1 MGYFKEF
8 SDVLISNK
16 AVIKHRRIRWYKT
29 LIIFL
34 FSAFIVFIPF
44 FVGKFGTTGEEL
56 LLNFEGFH
64 EDFYE
69 LIQSQ
74 ECEFK
79 QGYFLCEQETSVIEG
94 DSYKIF
100 LLPDAE
106 IKETENVIVF
116 YSDSFLIS
124 KTSTNYQY
132 GLFTFGDISF
142 EELRENFTT
151 YQIDPKEWSGVF
163 LRNMALS
170 NLSFELVIIY
180 LGLMVQYAI
189 YILVV
194 SMFMM
199 FINTKQ
205 SGQRW
210 KYGEVLTMLVLAML
224 SPALLMA
231 FLSLFMAGTASIIF
245 PIIFVVRIVFLY
257 GTMMNTPIESLRSE
271 LVP

>member
-1 MGYFKEF
+1 MGFFKEF
-8 SDVLISNK
+8 TDVLISNK

-29 LIIFL
+29 VVLFL
-34 FSAFIVFIPF
+34 FSAFIVSIPF
-44 FVGKFGTTGEEL
+44 FVGKFSTTGEEL

-64 EDFYE
+64 EDFYD

-74 ECEFK
+74 NCEFK
-79 QGYFLCEQETSVIEG
+79 QSSFQCDAQNMIIEG
-94 DSYKIF
+94 DTYKIY
-100 LLPDAE
+100 LLPEVE
-106 IKETENVIVF
+106 IKESENIMVF
-116 YSDSFLIS
+116 YDDSFMIS

-132 GLFTFGDISF
+132 GIYTFGDISF

-170 NLSFELVIIY
+170 NFSFELVIIY
-180 LGLMVQYAI
+180 MGLLVQYAF
-189 YILVV
+189 YILIV
-194 SMFMM
+194 SLFMM

-205 SGQRW
+205 SDKKW
-210 KYGEVLTMLVLAML
+210 KYGEVLNMLVLAMF

-231 FLSLFMAGTASIIF
+231 FLSLFTPSTASIFF

-257 GTMMNTPIESLRSE
+257 GTMMKTQFEDNMID
-271 LVP
+271 